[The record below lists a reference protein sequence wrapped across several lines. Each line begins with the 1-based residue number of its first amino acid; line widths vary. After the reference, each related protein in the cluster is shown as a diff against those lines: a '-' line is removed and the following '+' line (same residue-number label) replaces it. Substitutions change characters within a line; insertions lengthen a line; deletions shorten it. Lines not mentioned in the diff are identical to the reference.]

1 MKARLLVIC
10 VHFILPPSSFILALD
25 PLRHQVAVVIHEAG
39 LTVERLRAGVGAL
52 DFEVEGAYSLRAADA
67 LDELQSLAARA
78 APARFGPQVK
88 RGEKGVAPAEL
99 QAVAEGE
106 DDVADRRRA
115 RLDGPDA
122 AQPLVKSGASAVGY
136 I

>member
-78 APARFGPQVK
+78 PPPRLGPQGK
-88 RGEKGVAPAEL
+88 L
-99 QAVAEGE
+99 VAEGG
-106 DDVADRRRA
+106 APA
-115 RLDGPDA
+115 GPQAGA
-122 AQPLVKSGASAVGY
+122 AGE
-136 I
+136 